1 MSTVFSL
8 MLKQLSR
15 DIDRFY
21 YFLCSLEHKSF
32 YLIFKQYRKCKT
44 LNAKQVLNSM
54 KHYNL
59 QVYII
64 LLLDLKYFTH
74 GSSKMI
80 T

>member
-32 YLIFKQYRKCKT
+32 YLKFKEYRKCKT
-44 LNAKQVLNSM
+44 LNAEQVLNSM

-59 QVYII
+59 QSYKYI
-64 LLLDLKYFTH
+64 LYYC
-74 GSSKMI
+74 
-80 T
+80 